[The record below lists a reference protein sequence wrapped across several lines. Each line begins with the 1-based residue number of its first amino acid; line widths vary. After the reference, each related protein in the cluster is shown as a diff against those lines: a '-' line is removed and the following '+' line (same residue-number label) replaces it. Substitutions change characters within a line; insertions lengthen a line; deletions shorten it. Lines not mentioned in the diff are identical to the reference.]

1 MVSPEMHIYIIE
13 WDVWSILMYG
23 LRCSM
28 SLSTNCVSISIGI
41 CVVFI
46 VRLVLG
52 DNSISLLLL
61 EVIVEVTERVQRHF
75 VMLTQVSMHLIECN
89 PECMSG
95 FM

>member
-1 MVSPEMHIYIIE
+1 
-13 WDVWSILMYG
+13 
-23 LRCSM
+23 M